1 MAARK
6 VDQPDGGATPQDD
19 DNTPGRAD
27 GSSPAPRRARRATR
41 ATRAATNATGGAP
54 AAEPAPNSQV
64 GVPAALG
71 VTAEITEAPAI
82 HEDGSWVEADAVEVH
97 QGGIGRAEATD
108 IRVTQGGIGLARADR
123 VSVLMGGVGAV
134 MGREVSI
141 SQGGVGSI
149 LAQQANVDQAVVR
162 TLVAQEVEFRKPSGV
177 LVLIAQRVS
186 GDVRVLLD
194 WRAALAFGAAFGVLA
209 GLVGR
214 GRRDR

>member
-6 VDQPDGGATPQDD
+6 AAQSDGNDTSPQT
-19 DNTPGRAD
+19 NGTGPAPSRPGRTARAALES
-27 GSSPAPRRARRATR
+27 GTTSSPAG
-41 ATRAATNATGGAP
+41 AASSIASP
-54 AAEPAPNSQV
+54 ALA
-64 GVPAALG
+64 G
-71 VTAEITEAPAI
+71 EIVETEAPAI

-134 MGREVSI
+134 MGREVSV

-149 LAQQANVDQAVVR
+149 LTQQATVDQAVVR
-162 TLVAQEVEFRKPSGV
+162 TLVAQQVEFRKPSGV
-177 LVLIAQRVS
+177 LILIAQRVS

-194 WRAALAFGAAFGVLA
+194 WRGALAFGAAFGVLA
-209 GLVGR
+209 ALVGLGRR
-214 GRRDR
+214 GR